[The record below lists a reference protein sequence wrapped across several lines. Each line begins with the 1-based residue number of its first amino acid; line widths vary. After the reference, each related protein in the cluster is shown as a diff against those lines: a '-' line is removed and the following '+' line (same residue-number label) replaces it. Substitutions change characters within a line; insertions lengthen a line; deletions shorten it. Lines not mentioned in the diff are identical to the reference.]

1 MKTGGTFI
9 SDLSYTNELLY
20 SLKDGQCLVKKAC
33 DKAKLGRRGEEEERK
48 GLSLKNIIKSIH
60 FDKLTAQST
69 LYLDVNELTVK
80 ETHDHLNP

>member
-33 DKAKLGRRGEEEERK
+33 DKAKSGRWGEEEERK
-48 GLSLKNIIKSIH
+48 GLITQK
-60 FDKLTAQST
+60 
-69 LYLDVNELTVK
+69 YY
-80 ETHDHLNP
+80 